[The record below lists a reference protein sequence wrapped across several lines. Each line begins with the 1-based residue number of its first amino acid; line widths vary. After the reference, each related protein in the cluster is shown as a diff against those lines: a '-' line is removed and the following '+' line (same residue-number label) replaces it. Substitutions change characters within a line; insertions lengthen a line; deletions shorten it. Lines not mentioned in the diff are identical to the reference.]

1 MAAVWPVRHKTLQ
14 IMAPSFYAVTHY
26 PSPAP
31 AVVGYRFTYA
41 MDAAEL
47 RAGFAGAEGV
57 WIDPNTMYARG
68 ADRALREGGSSLAD
82 ELSAHGFEKQLVL
95 ENRFE
100 LWTRR

>member
-1 MAAVWPVRHKTLQ
+1 
-14 IMAPSFYAVTHY
+14 
-26 PSPAP
+26 
-31 AVVGYRFTYA
+31 